1 MREEGERRVGEFLVN
16 LFVRSEDRDA
26 VVEAVKPILRPAYV
40 RANTRSTM
48 HGEST
53 ALYVAPSIRGWVGI
67 FDLLMEGQD
76 ERLCER
82 NVREL
87 SASLRT
93 VALSFLMHDGEFIRY
108 WLGRDGRLLDRY
120 HSAPDY
126 FGPVATTEMKRL
138 QGRPAVLADA
148 CAKPM
153 AALDIAR
160 TLRDPDREGLGNE
173 LLETI
178 CDFLE
183 IPNLQVGFNT
193 MDHDVVEGIVEGWDG
208 FRAVSLREL
217 LGA

>member
-1 MREEGERRVGEFLVN
+1 MGEFLVN
-16 LFVRSEDRDA
+16 LFVRSEDRNA
-26 VVEAVKPILRPAYV
+26 VVEAVKPILRPAYAQV
-40 RANTRSTM
+40 NTRGKM
-48 HGEST
+48 HDEST

-82 NVREL
+82 TVREL
-87 SASLRT
+87 SASMQT
-93 VALSFLMHDGEFIRY
+93 VGLSFLVHDGDFVRY
-108 WLGRDGRLLDRY
+108 WLARNGRLLDRY

-126 FGPVATTEMKRL
+126 FGPVSTIETKRL
-138 QGRPAVLADA
+138 QGRPGVLADA

-160 TLRDPDREGLGNE
+160 TLRDPDWEGLASE

-178 CDFLE
+178 CDLLE
-183 IPNLQVGFNT
+183 IPNLRVGFNT
-193 MDHDVVEGIVEGWDG
+193 MEHDVEEGIVEGWEA